1 MLTNPEYILH
11 QANKPFTL
19 LFSQKISHPHFHL
32 EQKADTVKP
41 PVSTHCMPVFN
52 RRRSFLQK
60 IKNAGCKKEHLVVE
74 CKY

>member
-52 RRRSFLQK
+52 RRRRSIWQP
-60 IKNAGCKKEHLVVE
+60 ICSEGSEDSMA
-74 CKY
+74 